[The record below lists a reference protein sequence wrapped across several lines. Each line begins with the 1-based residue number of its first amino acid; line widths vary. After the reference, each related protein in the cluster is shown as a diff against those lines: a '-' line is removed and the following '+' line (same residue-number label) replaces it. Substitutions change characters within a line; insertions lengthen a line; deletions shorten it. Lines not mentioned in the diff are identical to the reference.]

1 MHWNL
6 WADGGSDNASGSIR
20 FLAAVPA
27 DGRLVYSKEA
37 GDTIHK
43 VTCAMLSVHSVASPF
58 WQSFMQGCSRPA
70 TVEECGPGC
79 WDPELNGDNPL
90 RPPTV
95 PFVPRSDHL
104 LTRGVSNVAESRDL
118 PDVGRCV
125 STHDVAKLESAY
137 LWGEIM
143 GDKTS
148 PVRRALCASKVYA
161 HVDRARGDLSD
172 YFGVGGHKYVLLHLP
187 PLAGARRGGAGS
199 GTTRAAAGGEG
210 RDRRRVRGRE
220 VLSGGVISYTEMC

>member
-1 MHWNL
+1 M
-6 WADGGSDNASGSIR
+6 
-20 FLAAVPA
+20 
-27 DGRLVYSKEA
+27 
-37 GDTIHK
+37 
-43 VTCAMLSVHSVASPF
+43 
-58 WQSFMQGCSRPA
+58 
-70 TVEECGPGC
+70 
-79 WDPELNGDNPL
+79 NGDNPL

-172 YFGVGGHKYVLLHLP
+172 YVGVGGHKYFSTCRPWRVP
-187 PLAGARRGGAGS
+187 GAEALAPERRERL
-199 GTTRAAAGGEG
+199 RAVKEEIDAAFVDGK
-210 RDRRRVRGRE
+210 
-220 VLSGGVISYTEMC
+220 C